1 MSSFTLLYTTNY
13 SIKGFLQSLQREKKK
28 CLDTSDL
35 KRPQLSKCG
44 LIDTKPR
51 YQCNPSQNMQY
62 HHSKQNKLETSLTQ
76 DNRIMTQRVWIWT
89 IVSSLFA
96 HKEHLVQWI
105 ITLVQQSIFF
115 FKHSWNICKIQVLV
129 LKPKNTIRREWRSSI
144 LPHLILNTLW
154 TRRHG

>member
-1 MSSFTLLYTTNY
+1 MFGHIRSKTATA
-13 SIKGFLQSLQREKKK
+13 IA
-28 CLDTSDL
+28 
-35 KRPQLSKCG
+35 KCG